1 MIKAICAFVTATGS
15 ELSLSFSIFIMG
27 SNLHPY
33 SQKSIG
39 HLSKEADVNDYSTER
54 QESALWHC
62 KKNTNCYTKKSPL
75 PKEVESLLVNEE

>member
-54 QESALWHC
+54 QKFCSLTLQEKHKLL
-62 KKNTNCYTKKSPL
+62 YQ
-75 PKEVESLLVNEE
+75 EVSIT